1 MHGIR
6 HVDTALTSSLSGYS
20 FGFALAGLQYLVHC
34 IRHVDTAL
42 TSSLSGDTALDS
54 HWQAFSTWC
63 MALDTLIQ
71 LLPLVYQE
79 IQLWIRIGRPSVPG
93 ALH

>member
-1 MHGIR
+1 M
-6 HVDTALTSSLSGYS
+6 
-20 FGFALAGLQYLVHC
+20 AGLQYLVHC

-63 MALDTLIQ
+63 IALDTLIQ

-79 IQLWIRIGRPSVPG
+79 IQLWIRIGRLLVPG
-93 ALH
+93 AWH